1 MGGTRK
7 RQWCK
12 KNPTPFPYHHHYQR
26 GAGYPR
32 GDAINLWIEF
42 VVLIFLASSESFSAG
57 ENQRVN
63 KFYSK
68 NLPPSWVRGTKRSF
82 MADVTDS
89 RVTYFYWHIS
99 LQGSRSPLRK
109 RFSRWQID
117 SSALE
122 PSMID
127 DHPKL
132 AYCALAPTLICCL
145 QDSFDLRVV
154 TRTTSLFN
162 SL

>member
-109 RFSRWQID
+109 HFSQIKT
-117 SSALE
+117 A
-122 PSMID
+122 
-127 DHPKL
+127 
-132 AYCALAPTLICCL
+132 CAVYSLPIVHSNANLTFCL
-145 QDSFDLRVV
+145 
-154 TRTTSLFN
+154 RTFYLHWKHYFPDISLPIV
-162 SL
+162 LYVQ